1 MTTALLSAAACSGDQ
16 AEQSLV
22 AAEPVAGAV
31 MILKEPEKTFTLSS
45 LYIDHPGA
53 ELRVLTVEALT
64 SPNVEYIG
72 TVNIWPRDLATNA
85 LTVGPGFP
93 APELKKHHPM
103 DQVVPAV
110 ETDIPAMPG
119 ISSQPPLALAAGFRL
134 VSGDIGAVNGVR
146 AVFTVNGKKTEQIFR
161 DAVIVCTKKR
171 LCEPSQGES
180 ESEYND
186 RVLSQFGLLP
196 QDS

>member
-1 MTTALLSAAACSGDQ
+1 MTVLLSLAACTGDK
-16 AEQSLV
+16 AEQALV
-22 AAEPVAGAV
+22 AAEPEAGAV
-31 MILKEPEKTFTLSS
+31 MILKEPEKAFTLSS
-45 LYIDHPGA
+45 LYISHPGA
-53 ELRVLTVEALT
+53 ELRVLAVEALT

-103 DQVVPAV
+103 DQLVPV
-110 ETDIPAMPG
+110 EETDIPALPG
-119 ISSQPPLALAAGFRL
+119 ISSQPPLALAVGFRL
-134 VSGDIGAVNGVR
+134 TSGDIGAVNGVR

-171 LCEPSQGES
+171 LCEPSPDET

-196 QDS
+196 QES